1 MERGKSS
8 VIGTVFGINRQIRFD
23 FASYVIGRKTYLI
36 CGKNSAE
43 TVIFEEKACKF
54 FEGNVFFGVYFICG
68 IIIGIFFDL
77 FRILRQSFKTS
88 DIVTY
93 IEDIIFG
100 ILTGIF
106 LIFIIFIFDNGELRA
121 FTFIA
126 LVLGAILY
134 LLTISR
140 YFIRINVNILTFL
153 KKVIVKTFIIISYP
167 FKIIKKYFFKLILR
181 PYKIFTINLKNIL
194 KNKIIKRKKIKKIYK
209 DRKDFSE

>member
-1 MERGKSS
+1 MNTT
-8 VIGTVFGINRQIRFD
+8 ITNQI
-23 FASYVIGRKTYLI
+23 YLFSI
-36 CGKNSAE
+36 
-43 TVIFEEKACKF
+43 
-54 FEGNVFFGVYFICG
+54 YFICG

-106 LIFIIFIFDNGELRA
+106 LIFIIFIFDNGELRT

-181 PYKIFTINLKNIL
+181 PYKILTINLKNIL

>member
-1 MERGKSS
+1 MNTT
-8 VIGTVFGINRQIRFD
+8 ITNQI
-23 FASYVIGRKTYLI
+23 YLFSI
-36 CGKNSAE
+36 
-43 TVIFEEKACKF
+43 
-54 FEGNVFFGVYFICG
+54 YFICG
-68 IIIGIFFDL
+68 IIIAIFFDL

-181 PYKIFTINLKNIL
+181 PYKILTINLKNIL

>member
-1 MERGKSS
+1 MNTT
-8 VIGTVFGINRQIRFD
+8 ITNQI
-23 FASYVIGRKTYLI
+23 YLFSI
-36 CGKNSAE
+36 
-43 TVIFEEKACKF
+43 
-54 FEGNVFFGVYFICG
+54 YFICG
-68 IIIGIFFDL
+68 IIIGIFFDF

-181 PYKIFTINLKNIL
+181 PYKILTINLKNIL

>member
-1 MERGKSS
+1 MNTT
-8 VIGTVFGINRQIRFD
+8 ITNQI
-23 FASYVIGRKTYLI
+23 YLFSI
-36 CGKNSAE
+36 
-43 TVIFEEKACKF
+43 
-54 FEGNVFFGVYFICG
+54 YFICG

-181 PYKIFTINLKNIL
+181 PYKILTINLKNIL
-194 KNKIIKRKKIKKIYK
+194 KNINIERILVKNVEIYN
-209 DRKDFSE
+209 

>member
-1 MERGKSS
+1 MNTT
-8 VIGTVFGINRQIRFD
+8 ITNQI
-23 FASYVIGRKTYLI
+23 YLFSI
-36 CGKNSAE
+36 
-43 TVIFEEKACKF
+43 
-54 FEGNVFFGVYFICG
+54 YFICG

-106 LIFIIFIFDNGELRA
+106 LIFIIFIFDNGEQRA

-181 PYKIFTINLKNIL
+181 PYKILTINLKNIL

>member
-1 MERGKSS
+1 MNTT
-8 VIGTVFGINRQIRFD
+8 ITNQI
-23 FASYVIGRKTYLI
+23 YLFSI
-36 CGKNSAE
+36 
-43 TVIFEEKACKF
+43 
-54 FEGNVFFGVYFICG
+54 YFICG
-68 IIIGIFFDL
+68 IIIGIFFDF

-126 LVLGAILY
+126 LVLGASLY

-181 PYKIFTINLKNIL
+181 PYKILTINLKNIL

>member
-1 MERGKSS
+1 MRTT
-8 VIGTVFGINRQIRFD
+8 ITNQI
-23 FASYVIGRKTYLI
+23 YLFSI
-36 CGKNSAE
+36 
-43 TVIFEEKACKF
+43 
-54 FEGNVFFGVYFICG
+54 YFICG

-181 PYKIFTINLKNIL
+181 PYKILTINLKNIL

>member
-1 MERGKSS
+1 MNTT
-8 VIGTVFGINRQIRFD
+8 ITNQI
-23 FASYVIGRKTYLI
+23 YLFSI
-36 CGKNSAE
+36 
-43 TVIFEEKACKF
+43 
-54 FEGNVFFGVYFICG
+54 YFICG

-181 PYKIFTINLKNIL
+181 PYKILTINLKNIL

>member
-1 MERGKSS
+1 MNTT
-8 VIGTVFGINRQIRFD
+8 ITNQI
-23 FASYVIGRKTYLI
+23 YLFSI
-36 CGKNSAE
+36 
-43 TVIFEEKACKF
+43 
-54 FEGNVFFGVYFICG
+54 YFICG

-167 FKIIKKYFFKLILR
+167 FKIIK
-181 PYKIFTINLKNIL
+181 
-194 KNKIIKRKKIKKIYK
+194 
-209 DRKDFSE
+209 

>member
-1 MERGKSS
+1 MNTT
-8 VIGTVFGINRQIRFD
+8 ITNQI
-23 FASYVIGRKTYLI
+23 YLFSI
-36 CGKNSAE
+36 
-43 TVIFEEKACKF
+43 
-54 FEGNVFFGVYFICG
+54 YFICG

-126 LVLGAILY
+126 LVLGPILY

-181 PYKIFTINLKNIL
+181 PYKILTINLKNIL

>member
-1 MERGKSS
+1 MNTT
-8 VIGTVFGINRQIRFD
+8 ITNQI
-23 FASYVIGRKTYLI
+23 YLFSI
-36 CGKNSAE
+36 
-43 TVIFEEKACKF
+43 
-54 FEGNVFFGVYFICG
+54 YFICG

-181 PYKIFTINLKNIL
+181 PYKILTINLKNIL
-194 KNKIIKRKKIKKIYK
+194 KNKIIKRKKIKKKYK
-209 DRKDFSE
+209 D

>member
-1 MERGKSS
+1 MNTT
-8 VIGTVFGINRQIRFD
+8 ITNQI
-23 FASYVIGRKTYLI
+23 YLFSI
-36 CGKNSAE
+36 
-43 TVIFEEKACKF
+43 
-54 FEGNVFFGVYFICG
+54 YFICG

-181 PYKIFTINLKNIL
+181 PYKILTINLKNIL
-194 KNKIIKRKKIKKIYK
+194 KNKIIKRKKIKKKYK

>member
-1 MERGKSS
+1 MVRK
-8 VIGTVFGINRQIRFD
+8 IGEFMNTTITNQI
-23 FASYVIGRKTYLI
+23 YLFSI
-36 CGKNSAE
+36 
-43 TVIFEEKACKF
+43 
-54 FEGNVFFGVYFICG
+54 YFICG

-181 PYKIFTINLKNIL
+181 PYKILTINLKNIL

>member
-1 MERGKSS
+1 MNTT
-8 VIGTVFGINRQIRFD
+8 ITNQI
-23 FASYVIGRKTYLI
+23 YLFSI
-36 CGKNSAE
+36 
-43 TVIFEEKACKF
+43 
-54 FEGNVFFGVYFICG
+54 YFICG

-93 IEDIIFG
+93 IEDIVFG

-153 KKVIVKTFIIISYP
+153 KKIIVKTFIIISYP

-181 PYKIFTINLKNIL
+181 PYKILTINLKNIL

>member
-1 MERGKSS
+1 MNT
-8 VIGTVFGINRQIRFD
+8 IITNQI
-23 FASYVIGRKTYLI
+23 YLFSI
-36 CGKNSAE
+36 
-43 TVIFEEKACKF
+43 
-54 FEGNVFFGVYFICG
+54 YFICG

-181 PYKIFTINLKNIL
+181 PYKILTINLKNIL

>member
-1 MERGKSS
+1 MNTT
-8 VIGTVFGINRQIRFD
+8 ITNQI
-23 FASYVIGRKTYLI
+23 YLFSI
-36 CGKNSAE
+36 
-43 TVIFEEKACKF
+43 
-54 FEGNVFFGVYFICG
+54 YFICG
-68 IIIGIFFDL
+68 IIIGVFFDL

-167 FKIIKKYFFKLILR
+167 FKIIKKYFF
-181 PYKIFTINLKNIL
+181 
-194 KNKIIKRKKIKKIYK
+194 
-209 DRKDFSE
+209 

>member
-1 MERGKSS
+1 MNTT
-8 VIGTVFGINRQIRFD
+8 ITNQI
-23 FASYVIGRKTYLI
+23 YLFSI
-36 CGKNSAE
+36 
-43 TVIFEEKACKF
+43 
-54 FEGNVFFGVYFICG
+54 YFICG
-68 IIIGIFFDL
+68 IIIGVFFDL

-181 PYKIFTINLKNIL
+181 PYKILTINLKNIL